1 MYVPGK
7 RLDDQRVE
15 VEVPRYT
22 KPDVLHVEVSV
33 NGEDYTNDKVTYGFF
48 DPFIVNIGP
57 RLISPD
63 GTTELK
69 MNGFGFVNSEPD

>member
-1 MYVPGK
+1 
-7 RLDDQRVE
+7 
-15 VEVPRYT
+15 
-22 KPDVLHVEVSV
+22 VLHVEVSV